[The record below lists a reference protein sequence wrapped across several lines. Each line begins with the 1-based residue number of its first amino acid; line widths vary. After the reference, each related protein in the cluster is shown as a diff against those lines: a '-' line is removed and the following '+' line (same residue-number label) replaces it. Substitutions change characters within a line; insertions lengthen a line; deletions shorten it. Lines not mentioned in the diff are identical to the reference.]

1 VAVRDASPASTSQL
15 VAQLSM
21 TLGGVGDHLAVLRRA
36 GLVSRTRSGRS
47 VLYSR
52 TALGDALIA

>member
-1 VAVRDASPASTSQL
+1 
-15 VAQLSM
+15 M
-21 TLGGVGDHLAVLRRA
+21 TLGGVGGHLAVLRRA

-52 TALGDALIA
+52 TQMGDGLAQLTT